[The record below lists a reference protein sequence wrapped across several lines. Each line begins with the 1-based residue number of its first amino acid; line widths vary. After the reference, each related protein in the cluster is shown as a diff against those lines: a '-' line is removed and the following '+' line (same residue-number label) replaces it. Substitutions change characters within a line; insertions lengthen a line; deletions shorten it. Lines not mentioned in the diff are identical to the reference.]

1 LIQFAH
7 EEGILVAGIC
17 TGMRVLA
24 FADIL
29 ENVSVAYNI
38 HSSDWLSTAGADMTG
53 YPVFSDQG
61 IITGGFGGG
70 TGYGPDYA
78 PNEEFCE
85 QIKEDIETANQ
96 ANFIF
101 GVFLVSLI
109 LVAYIS
115 VVKTSKKTI

>member
-1 LIQFAH
+1 MIQFAH

-29 ENVSVAYNI
+29 ENS
-38 HSSDWLSTAGADMTG
+38 LSESFPFKDSIA
-53 YPVFSDQG
+53 
-61 IITGGFGGG
+61 GFGGG